1 MASKWSIENSANIK
15 MLINMI
21 QTAGGIDEDNNIF
34 LPVEKTEHGLL
45 KISKEKLQEYESSG
59 MSVSDLHNKLL
70 EQSEDCDWSRV
81 SIDIQI
87 PRSIPDALDEE
98 GPLT

>member
-21 QTAGGIDEDNNIF
+21 QTAGGIDEDDNIF
-34 LPVEKTEHGLL
+34 LPIEKTEHGLL
-45 KISKEKLQEYESSG
+45 KISKEELLAYQSSG
-59 MSVSDLHNKLL
+59 MSISDLYNKLL
-70 EQSEDCDWSRV
+70 ERAEDCDWSSV
-81 SIDIQI
+81 SFDIQI
-87 PRSIPDALDEE
+87 PRSVPDVLDEE

>member
-1 MASKWSIENSANIK
+1 MGSKWNIENAANIK

-21 QTAGGIDEDNNIF
+21 QAAGGIDEDENIIF
-34 LPVEKTEHGLL
+34 PVEKTEHGFI
-45 KISKEKLQEYESSG
+45 KISKGILIEHELSG
-59 MSVSDLHNKLL
+59 MSVSDLNSKLS
-70 EQSEDCDWSRV
+70 EQIDSCIWSNT

-87 PRSIPDALDEE
+87 PRAVPDVLDEE